1 MSETLCRALVLT
13 ANPQIQRLSAAQIDT
28 ARAALGSFHVIQE
41 DVLADGV
48 AWRMLFAAG
57 EDIALGAL
65 RTDVMQA
72 LEGQPL
78 DINVIADDLAF
89 TRKRL
94 LVADMESTIIAQEM
108 LDELGDLIGK
118 RQLIEDIT
126 ARAMRGELDFEA
138 ALKARLAMLAGLDA
152 SVLDEVAQRITI
164 MPGARELVATMKANG
179 AWCALVSGGFTFFT
193 ARIAREL
200 GFDEHQAN
208 TLEIIDGKI
217 TGRAL
222 EPILGRQAK
231 LAALR
236 RIAAARGIDATH
248 TLAVGDGANDLAML
262 GEASLGVAFR
272 AKPKVREAALANPG
286 GAVITHGDLS
296 ALLYLQGY
304 RASQFSNRA

>member
-41 DVLADGV
+41 DVLADGN

>member
-41 DVLADGV
+41 DVLADGN

-65 RTDVMQA
+65 RNDVMQA

-164 MPGARELVATMKANG
+164 MPGARELVATMKAND